1 MATTAP
7 VLNPQFQIFQD
18 GIQNDSVEIIGSI
31 PTVSAAA
38 TAIGLSNRLV
48 KISVSGTTS
57 TAMTLAAGS
66 EGQLITLVMTGIG
79 TGSSDAVV
87 TAPLF
92 GDNTTMTFNAVGDS
106 VTLVCLSGEWYVVS
120 NNSVAIA

>member
-7 VLNPQFQIFQD
+7 INHPQFLVLQD
-18 GIQNDSVEIIGSI
+18 GFQNDSVEIIGDI

-38 TAIGLSNRLV
+38 TAISPVNRLV
-48 KISVSGTTS
+48 KIAVSGTTS
-57 TAMTLAAGS
+57 TAMTLAAGQ
-66 EGQLITLVMTGIG
+66 EGQLLTLVMTAIG

-92 GDNTTMTFNAVGDS
+92 STNTTLTFNALGDS
-106 VTLVCLSGEWYVVS
+106 ITLVSLSGEWYVVS
-120 NNSVAIA
+120 NNSVTVG